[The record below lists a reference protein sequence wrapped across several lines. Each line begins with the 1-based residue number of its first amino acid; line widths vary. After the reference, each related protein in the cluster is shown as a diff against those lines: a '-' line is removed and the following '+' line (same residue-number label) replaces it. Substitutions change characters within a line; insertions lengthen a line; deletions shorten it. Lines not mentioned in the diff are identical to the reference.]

1 MVVVTETKVILQN
14 VTVTSTLSN
23 AKADVIS
30 SPCAYPLPEFVYDS
44 GHDVLQTG
52 STPFGVAAVMAVVL
66 AVLLLVQL
74 IACTVA
80 LVVCSKRKKRTQDAR
95 G

>member
-1 MVVVTETKVILQN
+1 MVAVTETKLILQN

-23 AKADVIS
+23 AKADAIS

-44 GHDVLQTG
+44 AQDVLPTE

-66 AVLLLVQL
+66 AFLLLVQL
-74 IACTVA
+74 TACTVA
-80 LVVCSKRKKRTQDAR
+80 LVVCSKRKKRMQDDR